1 MRKLIDQRKTVSIV
15 RYEKPLESVRQA
27 VDLCGGFDHLTKSAR
42 VFIKPNIVFWSKSV
56 KFPKWG
62 VITTSRVV
70 EDIVMLL
77 KEQGVEDITIGEGM
91 VTFDPKDKETPA
103 HAFESLGYRVLEKR
117 YGVKVFNVHERP
129 FEKQDLGDGITF
141 NFNADFLHS
150 DFVVDVPVMKTHAQ
164 TVVSL
169 GIKNI
174 KGTIDIPS
182 RKKCHSAD
190 PDKDLNYMISKYLK
204 VLPPCLTVLDGIYTT
219 ERGPGFDGKVRRSNL
234 LVASADIL
242 SADMVGARV
251 LGMDPSQVPHLVHA
265 AAYERRLLDLSD
277 VETVGEGLGDVASHH
292 QYTFPYTEDGTLP
305 LPMKRMG
312 IEGLTYR
319 KYDLSLCTYCS
330 LVTGPILAG
339 IAKAWEGKPWD
350 GVEVLTGKSMKPT
363 PGKKKT
369 LLLGKCIYQANKDNP
384 DIQKMIA
391 VKGCPPSPRKIVEA
405 FHRAGIPLSPAL
417 FEQMDALPGFFM
429 KKYEGKP
436 EFEESFFKVDQ
447 GI

>member
-1 MRKLIDQRKTVSIV
+1 MRRLVEKHKRVSIV
-15 RYEKPLESVRQA
+15 RYEKPLDSVRKA
-27 VDLCGGFDHLTKSAR
+27 VELCGGLDHLSKNAR
-42 VFIKPNIVFWSKSV
+42 VFIKPNIVFWTKSV
-56 KFPKWG
+56 RFPKWG

-70 EDIVMLL
+70 EDTVTLL
-77 KEQGVEDITIGEGM
+77 KEQGIEDITIGEGM

-103 HAFESLGYRVLEKR
+103 HAFESLGYRSLEKR
-117 YGVKVFNVHERP
+117 YGVKVINVLERP

-141 NFNADFLHS
+141 GFNTDFLHS
-150 DFVVDVPVMKTHAQ
+150 DFVVDLPVMKTHAQ

-190 PDKDLNYMISKYLK
+190 PEKDLNYMISKYLR
-204 VLPPCLTVLDGIYTT
+204 VLPPCLTLLDGIYTT

-234 LVASADIL
+234 LVASPDIL

-251 LGMDPSQVPHLVHA
+251 LGMDPAQVPHLVHA
-265 AAYERRLLDLSD
+265 AAYEGRPLDLSD
-277 VETVGEGLGDVASHH
+277 VVTVGERIEDVASRHE
-292 QYTFPYTEDGTLP
+292 YTFPYTDDGTLP

-312 IEGLTYR
+312 IEGLSYR

-330 LVTGPILAG
+330 LVNGPILAG
-339 IAKAWEGKPWD
+339 IAQAWEGKEWD
-350 GVEVLTGKSMKPT
+350 DVEVLTGKSMQPT
-363 PGKKKT
+363 LGKKKT
-369 LLLGKCIYQANKDNP
+369 ILLGKCIYQANKDNP
-384 DIQKMIA
+384 DIQEMIA

-405 FHRAGIPLSPAL
+405 FHRAGISLSPAL
-417 FEQMDALPGFFM
+417 LEQMDVLPGFFM

-436 EFEESFFKVDQ
+436 EFDESFFR
-447 GI
+447 IE